1 MRTGKPNR
9 AGGVGGHSM
18 AAIAVRDARNFGSCG
33 KSAANVYCLAMALPN
48 FAMNIVNDSVPSK

>member
-33 KSAANVYCLAMALPN
+33 KSAANVLSCHGIAELCYEHR
-48 FAMNIVNDSVPSK
+48 K